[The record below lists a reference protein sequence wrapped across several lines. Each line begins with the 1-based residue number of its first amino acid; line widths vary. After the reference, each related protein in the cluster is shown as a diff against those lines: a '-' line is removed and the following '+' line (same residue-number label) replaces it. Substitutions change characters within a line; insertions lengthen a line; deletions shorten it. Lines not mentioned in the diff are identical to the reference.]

1 MLTKND
7 IFPMFVN
14 VSLIIG
20 GVVLICLAGT
30 DESLTQHVQASVTW
44 TTSICTF
51 IVNSIIA
58 LATFNASLKLW
69 NGRRYLCV
77 GVIALGIG
85 LLTATQVFLLPF
97 LEQTFGATG
106 DYFVEYVK
114 LISNPAN

>member
-58 LATFNASLKLW
+58 LATFKAALKLW
-69 NGRRYLCV
+69 SSRRYLCA
-77 GVIALGIG
+77 GVVMIGIG
-85 LLTATQVFLLPF
+85 LLTASQVFLLPF
-97 LEQTFGATG
+97 VDQTFGAAG
-106 DYFVEYVK
+106 DYFIQYVNI
-114 LISNPAN
+114 IS

>member
-30 DESLTQHVQASVTW
+30 DESLTQHVQASVNW

-51 IVNSIIA
+51 MVSSIIA
-58 LATFNASLKLW
+58 LATFKAALKLW
-69 NGRRYLCV
+69 SSRRYLCV
-77 GVIALGIG
+77 GVVMIGIG
-85 LLTATQVFLLPF
+85 LLTATQVFLVPF
-97 LEQTFGATG
+97 VAQTMGAAG
-106 DYFVEYVK
+106 DYFVEYVNR
-114 LISNPAN
+114 IS